1 MSHTWGKL
9 HVFDEYDHN
18 ISVCADNSYVCF
30 MALEKENTRE
40 QALGDARRIVALWNA
55 AADAAA
61 RAERDRQLALV
72 IAALE
77 EEENAETAA

>member
-1 MSHTWGKL
+1 MAAWEARAARETWAARDAAARTA
-9 HVFDEYDHN
+9 VERD
-18 ISVCADNSYVCF
+18 VRAAAD
-30 MALEKENTRE
+30 
-40 QALGDARRIVALWNA
+40 A

-77 EEENAETAA
+77 EEEENGEESA